1 MTLAVMT
8 RASLGHTGR
17 EIVADQWTMG
27 SYCCVS
33 TGAFLRVAADLA
45 GPYQLLMLSA
55 GGIVWSLAFLVFAIR
70 YGPDP
75 GASKALSKGGV
86 DGTRIGHTTRTCR

>member
-1 MTLAVMT
+1 MMT

-33 TGAFLRVAADLA
+33 TGAFLRVAARPLR

-55 GGIVWSLAFLVFAIR
+55 GGIVWSLAFLVFR
-70 YGPDP
+70 DPLWPDP
-75 GASKALSKGGV
+75 GASKAPE
-86 DGTRIGHTTRTCR
+86 